1 MKKYRKLSEV
11 AEIITGKL
19 DSNAAADSGIYPFFT
34 CGAEPL
40 RIHEFAYDMDAILLA
55 GNNAQGN
62 FHCQRFKGKFN
73 AYQRTYI
80 IAPKFGYNIDY
91 IFYNLKINL
100 SNFKRLSQGSQTK
113 FLTMNILDSF
123 LIEDL
128 PFSKQIEN
136 TKPLSILD
144 KKIEINKQI
153 NDNLEKQAKLLYD
166 YWFTQFDFPDENG
179 NPYKSS
185 GGEMVFNEELKRYI
199 PKGWSIETLLNNTI
213 SRIIKPGVNKFK
225 EKTYFATA
233 DINNKEISSGNKV
246 LYQNRESRANM
257 QPIKTSV
264 WFAKMKNSV
273 KHLFITDNMDFMI
286 NEGIL
291 STGFCGLECEK
302 ISFEYISS
310 FINNPY
316 FEMAKDILSHGATQ
330 EAVNNNDLNFINIL
344 IPDRR
349 TLLNFHKITKP
360 IYEQITE
367 NICSNRKLTELRD
380 YLLPLLL
387 NGQVTIED

>member
-113 FLTMNILDSF
+113 FLTMDILDSF

-136 TKPLSILD
+136 TKLLSILD

-153 NDNLEKQAKLLYD
+153 NDNLVKQMNFIFQNMMSKVMNNRIKGEYVSVKNL
-166 YWFTQFDFPDENG
+166 TQVVTGKEDANFSDENG
-179 NPYKSS
+179 KYKFFTCSNEILKCNEYKFNSS
-185 GGEMVFNEELKRYI
+185 SVLIAGNGDFNVKHYTGKFNAYQRTYVLTPQKDYYALLYLSSVERINALKLRST
-199 PKGWSIETLLNNTI
+199 GS
-213 SRIIKPGVNKFK
+213 IIKFITKN
-225 EKTYFATA
+225 
-233 DINNKEISSGNKV
+233 DIESIPVFIPWDKNISNILNQLLSLKD
-246 LYQNRESRANM
+246 
-257 QPIKTSV
+257 
-264 WFAKMKNSV
+264 KNSSE
-273 KHLFITDNMDFMI
+273 
-286 NEGIL
+286 NEYL
-291 STGFCGLECEK
+291 
-302 ISFEYISS
+302 IS
-310 FINNPY
+310 
-316 FEMAKDILSHGATQ
+316 
-330 EAVNNNDLNFINIL
+330 
-344 IPDRR
+344 
-349 TLLNFHKITKP
+349 
-360 IYEQITE
+360 
-367 NICSNRKLTELRD
+367 LRD

-387 NGQVTIED
+387 NGQVTVED

>member
-1 MKKYRKLSEV
+1 MKKYRKLSDV

-80 IAPKFGYNIDY
+80 ITPKFGYNIDY

-113 FLTMNILDSF
+113 FLTIHILDSF

-136 TKPLSILD
+136 TKLLSILD

-153 NDNLEKQAKLLYD
+153 NDNLEKQTKLLYD

-199 PKGWSIETLLNNTI
+199 PNGWSIETLLNNTI
-213 SRIIKPGVNKFK
+213 SRIIKPGVNIFK

-257 QPIKTSV
+257 QPIKSSV

-310 FINNPY
+310 FITSPY

-367 NICSNRKLTELRD
+367 NICSNRKLIELRD